1 MQSIIWRVE
10 GPSKSNIMN
19 YLPFARKHRPQ
30 EFDAVVGQEHITT
43 TLKNAISLN
52 RVHHAY
58 LFTGPR
64 GIGKTSTARI
74 FSKALDCEKGPTPTP
89 CNKCTSCLEIING
102 TSLDVIEIDGA
113 SNNGV
118 DEIRNLRETVKFAA
132 SKGRYKIYIIDEVH
146 MLTMPAFNA
155 LLKTL
160 EEPPQHVK
168 FIFATT
174 EPYKLPATILSR
186 CQRFDFRRISIKEIV
201 TKLKE
206 VSKKEKLDIEEG
218 VFLYVA
224 KASDGSMRDAE
235 SVLDQVASFSKGKV
249 RLKDI
254 IESLGMIEEGLLFRC
269 ADLIIKKDT
278 KAGIHLVAE
287 VLNSGKDPKQFLLEM
302 LEHFRN
308 IMIAKSGA
316 VSEDIID
323 LSKEA
328 IERVKKQSELLSH
341 GDIFYIIN
349 VISNGLRMIKQLL
362 PERIV
367 LELCMIKLTTRD
379 SITSIEEMLS
389 KLPEMTESLKSVAPS
404 NSQQQQNFSKNIH
417 ESVKKAMNPTKQEKI
432 VSHNDVKPTAD
443 MTRVKNAWPILVKA
457 MAVKKMSISSY
468 LAEGTPD
475 HTKGDTIFVGF
486 PKELNFHRE
495 VLEEKHNK
503 PSIEAALSQILDT
516 PVKLQFILT
525 ERTLEEPRES
535 EPSVA
540 LTKDELK
547 KKEPVIDS
555 ALNIFG
561 GKILRARNA

>member
-1 MQSIIWRVE
+1 MT
-10 GPSKSNIMN
+10 

-89 CNKCTSCLEIING
+89 CNKCTSCLEIIKG

-174 EPYKLPATILSR
+174 EPHKLPATILSR

-201 TKLKE
+201 AKLRE
-206 VSKKEKLDIEEG
+206 ISKKEKLDIEEG
-218 VFLYVA
+218 VFLYIA

-235 SVLDQVASFSKGKV
+235 SVLDQAASFSKGKV
-249 RLKDI
+249 SLKDI
-254 IESLGMIEEGLLFRC
+254 VESLGMIEEELLFRC

-278 KAGIHLVAE
+278 KAAIHLVAE

-323 LSKEA
+323 LPKEA
-328 IERVKKQSELLSH
+328 IERVKNQSGLLSH

-367 LELCMIKLTTRD
+367 LELCMIKLTARD
-379 SITSIEEMLS
+379 SIASIEEMLS
-389 KLPEMTESLKSVAPS
+389 KLPEITESLKNAAP
-404 NSQQQQNFSKNIH
+404 NNTQQNFSKNIH
-417 ESVKKAMNPTKQEKI
+417 ESVKKAMNPAKQENMI
-432 VSHNDVKPTAD
+432 SRTGAASTVD
-443 MTRVKNAWPILVKA
+443 MARVKNAWPILVKA

-468 LAEGTPD
+468 LAEGIPD
-475 HTKGDTIFVGF
+475 HTRGDTIFVGF

-516 PVKLQFILT
+516 PVKLQFILS
-525 ERTLEEPRES
+525 ERTLEEPKES
-535 EPSVA
+535 ASPA
-540 LTKDELK
+540 LLTKDELK

-561 GKILRARNA
+561 GKILRARNT